1 MTLLI
6 IYLLIALVFSF
17 LCSISEAV
25 VLSVRPSY
33 VQVLV
38 EKKASG
44 AKALKALKDNLD
56 RPLAAILTLN
66 TIAHT
71 IGAAGVGAQVTLL
84 YGDEALG
91 IASAILTLLILILS
105 EIIPKTLGI
114 SYARTLAPMLAPFI
128 LALTKILFPFVWL
141 SEKLTRLLAPSGG
154 TAFTFSRDELR
165 AMAEIG
171 VGEGHIEQKE
181 LKIVTNLM
189 KLHKLSVRD
198 IMTPRTVIFTVPAS
212 MKVQTFFEEYANKPF
227 SRIPIYG
234 DGLDDIVGYV
244 LKSELLAA
252 QARDEFNREL
262 KDFSRSFVAVHDS
275 KSVSEVFDRLALVR
289 SHIGLVVDQFGTIQ
303 GIVTLE
309 DVMETLIG
317 LEITDESDTVADMQA
332 FAHRRWKERVSELG
346 IDPDSLEIK
355 DRSKGDVSED

>member
-33 VQVLV
+33 VQVLI
-38 EKKASG
+38 EKKAPG
-44 AKALKALKDNLD
+44 AKALKKLKDNLD

-71 IGAAGVGAQVTLL
+71 IGAAGVGAQVTHL

-91 IASAILTLLILILS
+91 IASAILTLLILFLS

-114 SYARTLAPMLAPFI
+114 SYAPGLAPLIAPFI
-128 LALTKILFPFVWL
+128 LGLTKILFPFVWL
-141 SEKLTRLLAPSGG
+141 SEKLTRMLAPSGKN
-154 TAFTFSRDELR
+154 AFTFSRDELR

-171 VGEGHIEQKE
+171 VGEGRIERKE

-189 KLHKLSVRD
+189 RLHKLSVRD
-198 IMTPRTVIFTVPAS
+198 IMTPRTVIFTAPAN
-212 MKVQTFFEEYANKPF
+212 MRVQTFFEEYANKPF
-227 SRIPIYG
+227 SRIPIYE
-234 DGLDDIVGYV
+234 DGQDDIAGYV
-244 LKSELLAA
+244 LKSDLLAA
-252 QARDEFNREL
+252 QARDEFDREL
-262 KDFSRSFVAVHDS
+262 KDFSRSFVALPDS
-275 KSVSEVFDRLALVR
+275 KSVSEVFDRLAQER
-289 SHIGLVVDQFGTIQ
+289 SHIALVVDEFGTLQ

-332 FAHRRWKERVSELG
+332 LAHQRWKERVSELG
-346 IDPDSLEIK
+346 IDPDSLEMK
-355 DRSKGDVSED
+355 DRSRKEGHKR